1 MELIQWVQVTSGH
14 DKNTGQK
21 VLEELVVIWV
31 ADFDETLAPR
41 LEPGRVDIG
50 DEVVVVDVDLL
61 LDKVLR

>member
-1 MELIQWVQVTSGH
+1 MTSGH

-21 VLEELVVIWV
+21 VLEKLVVIWV
-31 ADFDETLAPR
+31 SDFDEALAPR

-50 DEVVVVDVDLL
+50 DEIVVVDVDLL